1 MIAGEH
7 FSSRSISTKASELR
21 SSWRRLENKM
31 ADRGDKLRQ
40 AGQQEQLM
48 ELLQVHAVT
57 SPRTSPLLRWRQGGT
72 AQISLTL
79 HFNLSN
85 LLKYLSDVCR
95 TLS

>member
-7 FSSRSISTKASELR
+7 FSSRSIRIKSSELC

-48 ELLQVHAVT
+48 ELLQVNTVT
-57 SPRTSPLLRWRQGGT
+57 CSDNEITTP
-72 AQISLTL
+72 
-79 HFNLSN
+79 
-85 LLKYLSDVCR
+85 LKYL
-95 TLS
+95 LLYI

>member
-7 FSSRSISTKASELR
+7 FSSRSIGIKTSELC

-48 ELLQVHAVT
+48 ELLQVNTCSDNEPPH
-57 SPRTSPLLRWRQGGT
+57 PLWTGWGG
-72 AQISLTL
+72 
-79 HFNLSN
+79 SN
-85 LLKYLSDVCR
+85 I
-95 TLS
+95 

>member
-7 FSSRSISTKASELR
+7 FSSRSIRYKTSELC

-48 ELLQVHAVT
+48 ELLQVNAAT
-57 SPRTSPLLRWRQGGT
+57 C
-72 AQISLTL
+72 
-79 HFNLSN
+79 
-85 LLKYLSDVCR
+85 SDNDPPPSVS
-95 TLS
+95 TGWDGPNIYDFTFESVKSS

>member
-7 FSSRSISTKASELR
+7 FGSRSIRIKTSELC

-48 ELLQVHAVT
+48 ELLQVNTVT
-57 SPRTSPLLRWRQGGT
+57 CSALPPHSASTGWDG
-72 AQISLTL
+72 
-79 HFNLSN
+79 SN
-85 LLKYLSDVCR
+85 IYYFTFESVKS
-95 TLS
+95 S